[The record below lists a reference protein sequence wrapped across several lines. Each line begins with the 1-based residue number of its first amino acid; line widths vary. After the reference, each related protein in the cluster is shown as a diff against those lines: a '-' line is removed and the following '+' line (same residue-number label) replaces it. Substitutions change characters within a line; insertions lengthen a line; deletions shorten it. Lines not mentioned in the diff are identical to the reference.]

1 MNKTIQIYYTAVL
14 GALGGLLGWWV
25 IGSVQTSAWNVWLAY
40 ALVGLGLGL
49 GIGGCVAATDGAL
62 IKRSLRRALRDG
74 LAGGAAG
81 ALAGLA
87 GLLLAEVGFL
97 SIGGGLLGRTL
108 GWMALG
114 GLIGLSDLLVNRRL
128 NRALYGALGGLA
140 GGLLGGAFYEGL
152 TQLFRAQSD
161 RAQVVV
167 GGVGLMLL
175 GACIGALIP
184 LARQT
189 FARGELRVLNGEQ
202 AGLVREVSDTAT
214 IGRYDGCDLYLPD
227 AAVAWRHAL
236 IRRTSQGFAVE
247 VLPQSEAGLTVGE
260 RRLAPGESAPLRG
273 GERIWLG
280 ETVVEFVGRG

>member
-1 MNKTIQIYYTAVL
+1 MTKSLQIYYTTVL

-25 IGSVQTSAWNVWLAY
+25 VGSVQTGAWN
-40 ALVGLGLGL
+40 
-49 GIGGCVAATDGAL
+49 GG
-62 IKRSLRRALRDG
+62 
-74 LAGGAAG
+74 
-81 ALAGLA
+81 
-87 GLLLAEVGFL
+87 
-97 SIGGGLLGRTL
+97 
-108 GWMALG
+108 
-114 GLIGLSDLLVNRRL
+114 
-128 NRALYGALGGLA
+128 LGGLA
-140 GGLLGGAFYEGL
+140 GGLLGGALYEWL

-184 LARQT
+184 LARQA

-236 IRRTSQGFAVE
+236 IRRTSAGFALE
-247 VLPQSEAGLTVGE
+247 VLPQSAACVTVGA
-260 RRLAPGESAPLRG
+260 RAL
-273 GERIWLG
+273 
-280 ETVVEFVGRG
+280 

>member
-1 MNKTIQIYYTAVL
+1 MNKTMQIYYTAIL
-14 GALGGLLGWWV
+14 GALGGLLGWW
-25 IGSVQTSAWNVWLAY
+25 ILGSIPTGAWNVWLAY
-40 ALVGLGLGL
+40 SLVGLGLGL
-49 GIGGCVAATDGAL
+49 CIGGCVAATDGAL
-62 IKRSLRRALRDG
+62 IKRSGMRALRDG

-87 GLLLAEVGFL
+87 GLLLAEIGFL
-97 SIGGGLLGRTL
+97 GAGGGLAGRTL

-114 GLIGLSDLLVNRRL
+114 GLIGLSDLLVSRRL
-128 NRALYGALGGLA
+128 NRALYGGLGGLA
-140 GGLLGGAFYEGL
+140 GGLLGGALYEGL

-184 LARQT
+184 LARQA
-189 FARGELRVLNGEQ
+189 FSRGELRVLNGDQ
-202 AGLVREVSDTAT
+202 AGLVREVTDTAT

-236 IRRTSQGFAVE
+236 VRRTGQGFAVE
-247 VLPQSEAGLTVGE
+247 VLPQSETGVTVGD
-260 RRLAPGESAPLRG
+260 RRLSPGESAPLRG
-273 GERIWLG
+273 GERMWLG
-280 ETVVEFVGRG
+280 ETAVEFVGRR